1 MDTADR
7 LIGILEG
14 DNPGP
19 LIIAVGAIHGNEPAG
34 VTAIKGFLDEVK
46 KLQSVFDIQ
55 INGTFIGLV
64 GNIAA
69 FNANIRYSN
78 YDLNRCWS
86 VERIRSMT
94 SHFDEEV
101 GRLEGEEL
109 EMYSIIK
116 LLLEVVERYTPTEVV
131 VLDLHTTSAASG
143 VFSIPLELDNRSLAL
158 AASLP
163 APIVL
168 GLASGFVGTFL
179 QGISVLLSNSNFVEG
194 TIRGLAFEAGQHQE
208 EASIQRALWVLHSVV
223 REVGLLDWRQQP
235 DVEARA
241 VLFNLELPRV
251 TRIFYKHEI
260 RPGTFFRMNP
270 GYVNFQYI
278 QKGEPLAM
286 ELSESVV
293 APASGY
299 LLMPLYQ
306 PKGSDGFFLAAEAE
320 ANW

>member
-14 DNPGP
+14 DSPGP

-34 VTAIKGFLDEVK
+34 VTAIKAFLDEVK
-46 KLQSVFDIQ
+46 NRRSFFDAQ
-55 INGTFIGLV
+55 IKGTFIGLV

-69 FNANIRYSN
+69 FNANIRYSI

-94 SHFDEEV
+94 RPLDEEV
-101 GRLEGEEL
+101 AGLEGEEL
-109 EMYSIIK
+109 EMYGIIK

-131 VLDLHTTSAASG
+131 VLDLHTTSAAGG
-143 VFSIPLELDNRSLAL
+143 VFSIPLESDKRSLAL

-163 APIVL
+163 APLVL
-168 GLASGFVGTFL
+168 GLSSGFVGTFL
-179 QGISVLLSNSNFVEG
+179 QGISVLLSNSHFVEG

-208 EASIQRALWVLHSVV
+208 EASVQRALWVLHSIV
-223 REVGLLDWRQQP
+223 RDIGLMDWRQHT
-235 DVEARA
+235 DMEARA

-260 RPGTFFRMNP
+260 RPGSFFQMNP
-270 GYVNFQYI
+270 GYVNFQYV

-286 ELSESVV
+286 ELSESVI
-293 APASGY
+293 APAAGY

-306 PKGSDGFFLAAEAE
+306 SKGSDGFFLAAEAE
-320 ANW
+320 ASW